1 MHTHTSTQAHKHTST
16 HAHKHTQHARA
27 AREWSGVGR
36 AQARCGERGGWRRA
50 EGGVTSGATY
60 SAVPHMVYVR
70 SVDSRARHVSP
81 KSMSWTSPSA
91 SITIFSGC
99 RGGSHDRPWH
109 RVSPPHSKRGLC
121 AVLARRGAH
130 AAEARGSRC
139 RGAGLTLP
147 RCGAH
152 AAEVRG
158 LCQRGAELCR
168 RGAGLAKGRG
178 SRSRRART
186 PSDRGS
192 GCSARA
198 DSPARRRRTRSPA
211 APARAREASPLSV
224 ACRGRRS
231 AAPPHTSTPC
241 ARRRKSRESAQ

>member
-1 MHTHTSTQAHKHTST
+1 MQELVAADAEGPPVDLCPVALPLDHLTMHTHTSTQAHKHTST

-158 LCQRGAELCR
+158 SRC
-168 RGAGLAKGRG
+168 RGAGLVPARCGAMQARCG
-178 SRSRRART
+178 ARQGARLALSEGAHTFRSR
-186 PSDRGS
+186 
-192 GCSARA
+192 
-198 DSPARRRRTRSPA
+198 
-211 APARAREASPLSV
+211 
-224 ACRGRRS
+224 
-231 AAPPHTSTPC
+231 
-241 ARRRKSRESAQ
+241 

>member
-147 RCGAH
+147 RCGAC
-152 AAEVRG
+152 ASEVRSYAGEVRG
-158 LCQRGAELCR
+158 SPRGAARALGGRAHLQIAVADAALVQIAQRG
-168 RGAGLAKGRG
+168 GG
-178 SRSRRART
+178 
-186 PSDRGS
+186 
-192 GCSARA
+192 ARA
-198 DSPARRRRTRSPA
+198 HQPHLLGLEKR
-211 APARAREASPLSV
+211 PLS
-224 ACRGRRS
+224 
-231 AAPPHTSTPC
+231 
-241 ARRRKSRESAQ
+241 Q